1 MIRYLNIFLFEFK
14 HFRKSK
20 TKVISYL
27 VFILAC
33 VFSLFNGFE
42 LQKKHL
48 NTIDNIQINE
58 DESISEI
65 ITWYENGEKGPKDRS
80 WIDVTNPYWSIRYTS
95 TYMIKEPSKL
105 LPLGIGQSE
114 QYGYYQKLSI
124 WSSPFDSDIAEEIT
138 NYERL
143 INGNID
149 FSFLILFLLPLLLI
163 ILTFNING
171 LEKDLKFNNLITIQV
186 GGSKKWIF
194 YRLLFYTFLV
204 TTTINCMIFSV
215 AFINNVFNQELLHLI
230 LLSNLYIF
238 IFIVPFYFIIKSSN
252 GSTSIAFKMISLWL
266 LLCVLIP
273 GTAHQYANLKYP
285 VNYMTDFLDANRK
298 ETYDVFKYSKE
309 ELNTRLLEIY
319 PNLNST
325 LHARDTSVNRTVVR
339 NTMSAIVNKLNTNA
353 IGKIEQQ
360 NNFKNNLIVSTYWY
374 NPVSY
379 FQNKWNAI
387 TCSDYHAFSK
397 FRNDIQSKIDN
408 RLELLVFE
416 CWDNKTVDLKK
427 YNSYLKTLRQGN

>member
-1 MIRYLNIFLFEFK
+1 M
-14 HFRKSK
+14 
-20 TKVISYL
+20 
-27 VFILAC
+27 
-33 VFSLFNGFE
+33 
-42 LQKKHL
+42 
-48 NTIDNIQINE
+48 
-58 DESISEI
+58 
-65 ITWYENGEKGPKDRS
+65 
-80 WIDVTNPYWSIRYTS
+80 
-95 TYMIKEPSKL
+95 
-105 LPLGIGQSE
+105 
-114 QYGYYQKLSI
+114 
-124 WSSPFDSDIAEEIT
+124 
-138 NYERL
+138 
-143 INGNID
+143 
-149 FSFLILFLLPLLLI
+149 LI

-171 LEKDLKFNNLITIQV
+171 LEKDLKFNNLISIQV

-204 TTTINCMIFSV
+204 TTSVNCMIFSV
-215 AFINNVFNQELLHLI
+215 AFINNVFNQELLQLI
-230 LLSNLYIF
+230 LLSNLYIL
-238 IFIVPFYFIIKSSN
+238 IFIVPFYFIIKSSD

-325 LHARDTSVNRTVVR
+325 SHAKDTSVNRTVVR

-387 TCSDYHAFSK
+387 TCSDYHAYSK
-397 FRNDIQSKIDN
+397 FRNDIQRKIDD

-427 YNSYLKTLRQGN
+427 YNSYLKILRQSN

>member
-1 MIRYLNIFLFEFK
+1 
-14 HFRKSK
+14 
-20 TKVISYL
+20 
-27 VFILAC
+27 
-33 VFSLFNGFE
+33 
-42 LQKKHL
+42 
-48 NTIDNIQINE
+48 
-58 DESISEI
+58 
-65 ITWYENGEKGPKDRS
+65 
-80 WIDVTNPYWSIRYTS
+80 
-95 TYMIKEPSKL
+95 
-105 LPLGIGQSE
+105 
-114 QYGYYQKLSI
+114 
-124 WSSPFDSDIAEEIT
+124 
-138 NYERL
+138 
-143 INGNID
+143 
-149 FSFLILFLLPLLLI
+149 
-163 ILTFNING
+163 
-171 LEKDLKFNNLITIQV
+171 
-186 GGSKKWIF
+186 
-194 YRLLFYTFLV
+194 
-204 TTTINCMIFSV
+204 MIFSV
-215 AFINNVFNQELLHLI
+215 AFINNVFNQELLQLI
-230 LLSNLYIF
+230 LLSNLYIL

-325 LHARDTSVNRTVVR
+325 SHAKDTSVNRTVVR

-360 NNFKNNLIVSTYWY
+360 NNLKNNLIVSTYWY

-387 TCSDYHAFSK
+387 TCSDYHAYSK
-397 FRNDIQSKIDN
+397 FRNDIQSKIDD